1 MSNGVPREEMG
12 ENSGQAILEEI
23 IAENFPE
30 LKRDIYPQ
38 IERALKEFRVWL
50 STVYWLGGGTGSL
63 GTCWKYSVS
72 WLGISNLDICVCKN

>member
-50 STVYWLGGGTGSL
+50 STVY
-63 GTCWKYSVS
+63 
-72 WLGISNLDICVCKN
+72 

>member
-1 MSNGVPREEMG
+1 MNYPELNMGRQNDKQKRAVKGHKLRLQCLSNGVPREEMG

-50 STVYWLGGGTGSL
+50 STVY
-63 GTCWKYSVS
+63 
-72 WLGISNLDICVCKN
+72 